1 VTPMTT
7 LERLLKPEY
16 VLQPSRLWRRLL
28 GRKSEPAADGGYD
41 LPLPW
46 GVSLRVRQLDEICQT
61 IDLLGVYDLVVTE
74 AIWRLV
80 RPGDTVLDVGA
91 NVGYVTLAMS
101 ARLARSGRVFAFEPH
116 PDLFGELARNVDV
129 ARERFA
135 GVDVN
140 ARREALSD
148 SAGTFGLRIP
158 EGFQANRGLA
168 SLGAAGQGIAV
179 TAKRLDDYADEI
191 GPDVALMKIDVEGH
205 EYAAFR
211 GASSMLKRGT
221 IRNLIMEEHRTY
233 PNEVSRFLEGF
244 GYTIFSLER
253 SLLGP
258 RLGDPVQPRR
268 SGWEAP
274 SFLATRDAGEAR
286 AAFAAVGWR
295 TLRSGAS

>member
-1 VTPMTT
+1 MTP

-16 VLQPSRLWRRLL
+16 VLQPARLWRRAL
-28 GRKSEPAADGGYD
+28 GRTRQRGADGSYE

-80 RPGDTVLDVGA
+80 KPGDTVLDVGA
-91 NVGYVTLAMS
+91 NVGYMTLAMS
-101 ARLARSGRVFAFEPH
+101 ARLARSGRVFSFEPH
-116 PDLFGELARNVDV
+116 PELFEELAGNVAT

-135 GVDVN
+135 GVRVN

-148 SAGTFGLRIP
+148 SAGPVGLRIP
-158 EGFQANRGLA
+158 KGFGANRGLA
-168 SLGAAGQGIAV
+168 SIGTAGDGIAV
-179 TAKRLDDYADEI
+179 TARRLDDYADEI

-205 EYAAFR
+205 EYASFR
-211 GASSMLKRGT
+211 GASSMLERGT
-221 IRNLIMEEHRTY
+221 LRNVIMEEHRTY
-233 PNEVSRFLEGF
+233 PNEVSKLLEGY

-253 SLLGP
+253 SFLGP
-258 RLGDPVQPRR
+258 RLGDPAHPRR

-274 SFLATRDAGEAR
+274 SLLATRSAEQAR
-286 AAFAAVGWR
+286 IAFRRFGWR
-295 TLRSGAS
+295 ALGT